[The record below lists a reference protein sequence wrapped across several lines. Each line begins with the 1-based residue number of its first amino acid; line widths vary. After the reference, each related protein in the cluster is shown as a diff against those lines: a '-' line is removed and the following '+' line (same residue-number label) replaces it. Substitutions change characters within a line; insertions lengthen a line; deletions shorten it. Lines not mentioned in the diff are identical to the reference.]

1 MGAGSSAIAAAASQA
16 LAATHYNVP
25 GRRSSSLKAS
35 FEAIS
40 QGLATRDL
48 SIGQELAV
56 AAAATSALAATAVDG
71 IVAGG
76 GSSSGSAGLKKQKLK
91 QQQQQQRSVMSG
103 SLGLDVVSGGPLLE
117 EVDGVGGLV
126 EGGGSSLTLASPSP
140 SIMPVTPG
148 GSQGSDQEW
157 NYDPNEPRYC
167 ICNQVI
173 QFNFNK
179 ENTVG
184 AESLSRAKSVSRG
197 DFVAN
202 FRYLE

>member
-1 MGAGSSAIAAAASQA
+1 MKLFLVCRFQCFISAEQMGAGSSAIAAAASQA

-56 AAAATSALAATAVDG
+56 AAAATSALAATSVDG
-71 IVAGG
+71 SGG
-76 GSSSGSAGLKKQKLK
+76 VSGTTGIKKQKLK
-91 QQQQQQRSVMSG
+91 QQQQQQRSLMGG
-103 SLGLDVVSGGPLLE
+103 SSLTLDVVGSGSLLE

-126 EGGGSSLTLASPSP
+126 VEGSSQLGGGSSSLALASPSP
-140 SIMPVTPG
+140 GMMPVTPG

-167 ICNQVI
+167 ICNQVRMKI
-173 QFNFNK
+173 K
-179 ENTVG
+179 
-184 AESLSRAKSVSRG
+184 
-197 DFVAN
+197 
-202 FRYLE
+202 YL

>member
-76 GSSSGSAGLKKQKLK
+76 SSGGGGLKKQKVK
-91 QQQQQQRSVMSG
+91 QQQQQRSVISG
-103 SLGLDVVSGGPLLE
+103 GLGLDVVGGGALLE
-117 EVDGVGGLV
+117 EVDGVGGSLV
-126 EGGGSSLTLASPSP
+126 DGGGSSLTLASPSP

-173 QFNFNK
+173 K
-179 ENTVG
+179 LT
-184 AESLSRAKSVSRG
+184 ESLQ
-197 DFVAN
+197 
-202 FRYLE
+202 YLFL

>member
-56 AAAATSALAATAVDG
+56 AAAATSALAATSVDG
-71 IVAGG
+71 SGAATG
-76 GSSSGSAGLKKQKLK
+76 GSSGGSSMKKQKLK
-91 QQQQQQRSVMSG
+91 QQQQRSLMSG
-103 SLGLDVVSGGPLLE
+103 SSGLGLDVVGGGSLLE
-117 EVDGVGGLV
+117 DVDGVGGLV
-126 EGGGSSLTLASPSP
+126 VEGGSGQLAGGGSIGLASPSA
-140 SIMPVTPG
+140 SLMAVTPG

-157 NYDPNEPRYC
+157 SYDPNEPRYC
-167 ICNQVI
+167 ICNQVEWLFQHI
-173 QFNFNK
+173 F
-179 ENTVG
+179 
-184 AESLSRAKSVSRG
+184 LS
-197 DFVAN
+197 F
-202 FRYLE
+202 

>member
-56 AAAATSALAATAVDG
+56 AAAATSALAATSVDG
-71 IVAGG
+71 SGAAT
-76 GSSSGSAGLKKQKLK
+76 SGSVKKQKLK
-91 QQQQQQRSVMSG
+91 QHQQQRSLMGGSG
-103 SLGLDVVSGGPLLE
+103 SSGLGLDVVGALLE
-117 EVDGVGGLV
+117 EVEGVGGSGLAV
-126 EGGGSSLTLASPSP
+126 EGGGQLALASPS
-140 SIMPVTPG
+140 SSMMPVTPG

-167 ICNQVI
+167 ICNQVGVLR
-173 QFNFNK
+173 
-179 ENTVG
+179 T
-184 AESLSRAKSVSRG
+184 SLSCFPFEIVDIA
-197 DFVAN
+197 FI
-202 FRYLE
+202 L